1 MEKYR
6 NVWDDAWRF
15 FKYYMSKLPLTDPDW
30 EELINMLPKFVARHP
45 DHKDFARKMILAVE
59 SELEVQDKVRRMT

>member
-1 MEKYR
+1 MEDYQ

-15 FKYYMSKLPLTDPDW
+15 FKHYMSKLPMAESDW
-30 EELINMLPKFVARHP
+30 EELIAMLPKFVARHP
-45 DHKDFARKMILAVE
+45 NHKVFARKMILAVE